1 MKLLTYSQKE
11 RKEAKERKTTTTT
24 LHTKSNSFLS
34 SLVGPPHH
42 LSMVQSSPLYPEKM
56 KTVLRFS

>member
-34 SLVGPPHH
+34 SLVGPPQYIPDDQ
-42 LSMVQSSPLYPEKM
+42 LLAFISRYLIPAD
-56 KTVLRFS
+56 

>member
-34 SLVGPPHH
+34 SLVGPP
-42 LSMVQSSPLYPEKM
+42 QYKI
-56 KTVLRFS
+56 